1 LSDVG
6 TAAVARGSRVNRDDF
21 VCHVGTLLVAGR
33 VLKSYSNR
41 ANLIKFMGRCLGW
54 VMGMGGDDF
63 WYPSMRNPLYPS
75 PIPDNTPMNLPHP
88 RIPKQHTEE
97 TKG

>member
-1 LSDVG
+1 
-6 TAAVARGSRVNRDDF
+6 
-21 VCHVGTLLVAGR
+21 
-33 VLKSYSNR
+33 
-41 ANLIKFMGRCLGW
+41 
-54 VMGMGGDDF
+54 
-63 WYPSMRNPLYPS
+63 MRNPPYPS